1 MKMIA
6 ASIIIKDKIRLHN
19 VPDILDIEKLCAI
32 LTKMNAK
39 ISRTNHSLEI
49 DTSELKNIDPDPHLV
64 RSIRASIVLVG
75 PLLARFGHVKIPLPG
90 GDKIGSRPI
99 DRHIKAFK
107 DLGISVQ
114 AENNFYIFKK
124 GKVIKETANFEKITV
139 TGTEN
144 ILLFAA
150 AQNQNIVIKNAAI
163 EPEIID
169 LINFLK
175 KAGAKINIEGRE
187 LKIKGSVNLKGVE
200 HTVIPDRIEA
210 GTFAILGTAT
220 GSDLEINNVRAEHI
234 GALLEKFREI
244 GVEFEINN
252 DKLYIRKSDNLNAVD
267 ISTAEYPGFP
277 TDLQSPIGVLL
288 TQARGM
294 SHIKENIFENRL
306 GYLEELKKMG
316 AKINILNDQ
325 EAEIYGPTELSGAKI
340 ESLDLRAGA
349 TLIIA
354 GLLAHGKTEILGAET
369 IDRGYEKI
377 EERFAKIGA
386 KIQRIN

>member
-1 MKMIA
+1 MKMVA
-6 ASIIIKDKIRLHN
+6 ASIIIKEKIRLHN
-19 VPDILDIEKLCAI
+19 VPDILDIEKLCTI

-114 AENNFYIFKK
+114 AENNLYIFKK
-124 GKVIKETANFEKITV
+124 GAVINTGANFEKITV

-150 AQNQNIVIKNAAI
+150 AENQNIVIKNAAI

-169 LINFLK
+169 LIDFLK
-175 KAGAKINIEGRE
+175 KAGANIKIEDRE
-187 LKIKGSVNLKGVE
+187 LKIKGSANLKGVE

-210 GTFAILGTAT
+210 GTFAILGAAT
-220 GSDLEINNVRAEHI
+220 GSDLEINNVNPDHI
-234 GALLEKFREI
+234 DALLDKFRAV
-244 GVEFEINN
+244 GVKFEMEK
-252 DKLYIRKSDNLNAVD
+252 DKLYIKKSDTLRAIE

-277 TDLQSPIGVLL
+277 TDLQSPMGVLL
-288 TQARGM
+288 TQVHGKSR
-294 SHIKENIFENRL
+294 IKENIFENRL

-316 AKINILNDQ
+316 ANINILNDR
-325 EAEIYGPTELSGAKI
+325 EAEIYGPTDLSGAKI

-354 GLLAHGKTEILGAET
+354 GLIARGKTEILGIET

-377 EERFAKIGA
+377 EERLVKIGA
-386 KIQRIN
+386 KIQRVN

>member
-124 GKVIKETANFEKITV
+124 GRVIKETANFEKITV